1 VFKIGRT
8 SGATVGVVDGAKVCV
23 SQESLIYYMKVLP
36 EDGKLGGLNVASTN
50 EWNVTGVKY
59 ENGKVV
65 DKGLQFARPGDSG
78 SWVVNAN
85 SELVGMV
92 FCGMEGQGQ
101 SYIQDAKM
109 IWESVKKVTGMDLT
123 FPN

>member
-1 VFKIGRT
+1 MSGLVPGETVFNIGRT
-8 SGATVGVVDGAKVCV
+8 SGATVGIVDAAKVCV

-36 EDGKLGGLNVASTN
+36 ADGKWDGRDVASTN
-50 EWNVTGVKY
+50 EWNVTGVEY

-65 DKGLQFARPGDSG
+65 DEGLQFARPGDSG

-92 FCGMEGQGQ
+92 FCGMEGHIG
-101 SYIQDAKM
+101 SRISRM
-109 IWESVKKVTGMDLT
+109 RG
-123 FPN
+123 